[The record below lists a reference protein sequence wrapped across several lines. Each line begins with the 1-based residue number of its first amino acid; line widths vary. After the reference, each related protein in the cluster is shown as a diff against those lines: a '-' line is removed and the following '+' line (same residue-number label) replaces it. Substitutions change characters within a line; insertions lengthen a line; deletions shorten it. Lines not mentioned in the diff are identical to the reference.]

1 MAAELVITHGKV
13 ITVDEE
19 NSIREAVAVEKGRI
33 VAVGSHADMAPY
45 IGPATRVLDLKGKP
59 MLPGINDTHMHGPYF
74 GATRPPLALDL
85 SAPSVTSIEE
95 MVTALQD
102 KVAKTQ
108 PGEWIRGF
116 GWDVGTLKECKHD
129 PSRMPRKSD
138 IDAVSPDNPVVFNDF
153 SGHTLLVNS
162 KALEVAGIN
171 AQTPAPPSGEME
183 RDPATGEPTG
193 LFKEPAAIA
202 MVSAHI
208 PLLTRE
214 EKRQAVLTAVA
225 ELNKNGITS
234 FTDAAIGPGGE
245 TMLFGV
251 MSGEFVKIYRDLLEE
266 GRLTVRTNV
275 LLLMGDYGA
284 LTLDD
289 IKENFDTFP
298 IPNDTDPH
306 RLKFS
311 GVKMFA
317 DGVPLTGTSW
327 MNEPYVAGGH
337 GDSVVPGSTETE
349 KRKNLKE
356 MVNYV
361 HAKGFMAGIHA
372 TGDRAVDAAAEAF
385 MYACDNNP
393 GVPVRHQLIHGDFMD
408 PETTRALSKYPCG
421 VSMQPAIGAMISDF
435 EPAVVGAERAAKEF
449 PARMVQESG
458 LVLTFSCD
466 APVTLPNWRQGVQA
480 AVLRENAVS
489 GRVSGP
495 EERITREEA
504 IRAYTINGAWQDNME
519 REKGS
524 IEVGKLA
531 DFCILGE
538 DILTVEA
545 RRIGEIPVLATVFN
559 GEIVFDESNG
569 LFEA

>member
-1 MAAELVITHGKV
+1 MAAELVIKNGHI
-13 ITVDEE
+13 ITVDSD
-19 NSIREAVAVEKGRI
+19 NSIREAVAVSAGRI
-33 VAVGSHADMAPY
+33 VAVGTNEEMAPY
-45 IGPATRVLDLKGKP
+45 IGPATRILDLHGHT

-85 SAPSVTSIEE
+85 TAPAVTSIEE
-95 MVTALQD
+95 MVGALKA
-102 KVAKTQ
+102 KVAET
-108 PGEWIRGF
+108 PAGEWIRGF
-116 GWDVGTLKECKHD
+116 GWDVGTLKECKND
-129 PSRMPRKSD
+129 PSRMPRRSD

-162 KALEVAGIN
+162 KALEIAGIT
-171 AQTPAPPSGEME
+171 ARTPAPPSGEME
-183 RDPATGEPTG
+183 RDLATGEPTG

-202 MVSAHI
+202 MVSTHI

-214 EKRQAVLTAVA
+214 EKRQAVLTAVHD
-225 ELNKNGITS
+225 LNKNGITS

-251 MSGEFVKIYRDLLEE
+251 MSGEFVEIYRELLSE
-266 GRLTVRTNV
+266 GKLTVRTNV
-275 LLLMGDYGA
+275 LLLLGDYGA
-284 LTLDD
+284 LTLED
-289 IKENFDTFP
+289 IQKNMAGFP
-298 IPNDTDPH
+298 IPGDTDPH
-306 RLKFS
+306 RLQFS

-327 MNEPYVAGGH
+327 MKEPYEAGGY
-337 GDSVVPGSTETE
+337 GASVVPGDTEEE
-349 KRKNLKE
+349 KRDNLKE

-361 HAKGFMAGIHA
+361 HSKGFMAGIHA

-393 GVPVRHQLIHGDFMD
+393 DVAVRHQLIHGDFMA
-408 PETTRALSKYPCG
+408 PETTRALGKYPCG
-421 VSMQPAIGAMISDF
+421 VSMQPTIGAMISDF
-435 EPAVVGAERAAKEF
+435 EVAVVGAERAAKEF

-480 AVLRENAVS
+480 AILRENAVS
-489 GRVSGP
+489 GRVNGP

-504 IRAYTINGAWQDNME
+504 IRAYTLNGAWQDNME
-519 REKGS
+519 KEKGS
-524 IEVGKLA
+524 IEVGKVA

-538 DILTVEA
+538 DILTVDA

-559 GEIVFDESNG
+559 GEIVFDESKG
-569 LFEA
+569 LFGE